1 MRVTGTIRRD
11 CRRRYSSLGT
21 TVERLENARVSLE
34 IEVDAERVEKHT
46 ARAIQRIA
54 KQVRIPGFRPGKAP
68 RNMVERHVGPSV
80 ILQEALEELIP
91 EVYNEAIADLEIEAI
106 DQPEFDLKS
115 TEPLIVTATVPV
127 RPEVDL
133 GDYEAL
139 RVPKPDVEIND
150 ERVEETLLALRRQY
164 AVLEPVEREVQWND
178 HIRADVSV
186 TVEEQDPYEEE
197 DAEFPI
203 REGSVVSLPGFVDRL
218 VGLGVGE
225 HTIEFTLPDDL
236 PAETLRG
243 KQVTY
248 VVKIHEVKQEV
259 LPDLDDEFVASLD
272 EADVTTVAE
281 LDARLRKDL
290 LEQAERNVREQY
302 HNEIIDLLIAQ
313 ANLDY
318 PDVLVNREV
327 DRVIDRESNHA
338 SHSRE
343 GLENWLRSLG
353 RTEEEVR
360 DAFRPEADL
369 VVRRAL
375 ALGELIDRESIEI
388 TDEQIETEIDSLL
401 TQMTGGN
408 PANQQA
414 IRGLID
420 TPDGRNSIR
429 SQLLTR
435 FAVERLEEI
444 CAQAEDAGAA
454 EPRRTSRRRRGSGAD
469 DAAETTEA
477 TDETAEAPAA
487 EATEEPG
494 QA

>member
-1 MRVTGTIRRD
+1 M
-11 CRRRYSSLGT
+11 GT
-21 TVERLENARVSLE
+21 TVERLERARVALE
-34 IEVDAERVEKHT
+34 IEVDPERVEKHT
-46 ARAIQRIA
+46 ERAAQRISR
-54 KQVRIPGFRPGKAP
+54 QVRIPGFRPGKAP
-68 RNMVERHVGPSV
+68 RNMVERHVGSGA

-91 EVYNEAIADLEIEAI
+91 EVYNEAIAELDIDAI

-115 TEPLIVTATVPV
+115 TEPLVVTATVPV
-127 RPEVDL
+127 RPKVDL
-133 GDYEAL
+133 GDYRAL
-139 RVPKPDVEIND
+139 RVPKPDAPVTEEQVEQTK
-150 ERVEETLLALRRQY
+150 VALRRQY
-164 AVLEPVEREVQWND
+164 AVLEPVERATQWND
-178 HIRADVSV
+178 HIRADVKV
-186 TVEEQDPYEEE
+186 TVEGQESYSEE
-197 DAEFPI
+197 DAEFPL

-218 VGLGVGE
+218 VGLEAGE

-236 PAETLRG
+236 PSETLRG
-243 KQVTY
+243 KRATY
-248 VVKIHEVKQEV
+248 EVKIHEVKQEV
-259 LPDLDDEFVASLD
+259 LPELDDEFVASLD
-272 EADVTTVAE
+272 EEGVETVAD

-290 LEQAERNVREQY
+290 AAQAERAVREQY
-302 HNEIIDLLIAQ
+302 HNEIIDLLITQ

-343 GLENWLRSLG
+343 GFENWLKSIG

-375 ALGELIDRESIEI
+375 ALGELIEKESIEVTEAQI
-388 TDEQIETEIDSLL
+388 DEEIDSLL
-401 TQMTGGN
+401 AQMTGGN

-444 CAQAEDAGAA
+444 TSQEDGGESA
-454 EPRRTSRRRRGSGAD
+454 EPRRTSRRRRGGAD
-469 DAAETTEA
+469 EAADGEA
-477 TDETAEAPAA
+477 ETAEASGEAAA
-487 EATEEPG
+487 E
-494 QA
+494 